1 MKPDIFQ
8 QVGFNNEAYFERANL
23 DRIRRDGYLENYL
36 LSVAVLIILRWA
48 DRLETEEEAIAEF
61 EGHSF
66 QRTLPRHLS
75 WSHWKNLSPEEL
87 RHRLRE
93 SLHSARDN
101 GGNVAE
107 ILSRLAAVYDSERV
121 DPRSLEEA
129 LLMVGFT
136 ADGSI
141 SGGPRLAAAYDQ
153 LIADYAEATSHG
165 FGQSVTPQPIAEL
178 MVELTNPQPGESI
191 YDPCFGGA
199 SMLAAAGRRI
209 VEEGQKLSP
218 AKWAEAENRAI
229 YGVEINAQTFA
240 LGMPRVLLSGI
251 NNPHLELGDTLL
263 RNDRRESPPQFD
275 CVLANP
281 PFGARVN
288 ETYAN
293 EGIYAKSSKS
303 ENLFLQHVMASLK
316 PDGRAAVLL
325 PEGVLFGS
333 GADEHVRRRLLEE
346 FCVEGVISLPS
357 GALGLYTGIK
367 TSIVIFR
374 RGEPTDAV
382 WFQTAELNLKS
393 GKVAGSD
400 LAEEINKQVELFR
413 EQKPGTHGWFTPV
426 EVLAERG
433 WALVAERSEDEIIEL
448 IEKLQQT
455 DAEIQIEKLSDLADI
470 FPGINFSTS
479 NMTEDQSK
487 LTYQP
492 PTPLV
497 RVSDLKNGRLMPP
510 KRYLTEAGLIKVQD
524 KHRLK
529 SGDILLSVTGT
540 IGKAAIVYSEES
552 GAIPAQNLLAIR
564 PEKTKVNPNFLLR
577 LLQSVPYQKRFKASS
592 RGSTIQHLS
601 VHALRSLLIP
611 VPSIEI
617 QNQIGFDLPSGADAS
632 TMLQSLVTGRAA
644 SVLESF
650 LLTDPAV
657 NDLLTGYPSFDLERL
672 KKSLVA
678 VARSMTTWR
687 NRISH
692 DQFASKALTTWLFE
706 ATHITEFLTL
716 AFDSPNAA
724 ERLAILENLRNRWT
738 RITFDAPGME
748 TTALAQRIEA
758 INILLHRTIENERDR
773 IQVGMKVTGR
783 TEPPIIDAGKSADL
797 TIWLK
802 NEGPVVLMKFRA
814 SDPTIEES
822 SNPAVEKRFLQPGEE
837 VAMPLSF
844 PAQTAVGTQELR
856 VPWQAVQLDGSE
868 ARGSSLVAV
877 EVRSLRST
885 AKAVEIGSNPYE
897 VGDPITSVEMFF
909 GREDILER
917 IRRKLGEQGATA
929 VFLLEGN
936 RRTGKT
942 SILNRLLV
950 PGYLSDCLPVY
961 ISMQDLEGDSKVAGV
976 HTDEI
981 FYGLA
986 RNLILA
992 VRKADFPFYVVGVG
1006 NVGQEMPEREFK
1018 KLLRGA
1024 FREEFKKGSPF
1035 EVFRTQLEEVL
1046 EAIGQ
1051 MRVLLMLDEFDKVQ
1065 EGIDHGVTSPQLPEN
1080 LRFIFQTYPR
1090 VSAILTGWRIR
1101 RMREEYRNALYG
1113 IGIPLKV
1120 SALDEAA
1127 ARELVIRPVTGR
1139 LIIPPSIRDE
1149 IVDLCARQPYLL
1161 QYLCDRLFEE
1171 CAMVGARTVTRAL
1184 VDEAASKIVSS
1195 KEGFEHFIKLW
1206 EFIGTNRRR
1215 YLSCLINELS
1225 AGPDLVTFDLLTER
1239 LSQGENLYPAQGGL
1253 GDDLEQLR
1261 ELEIVALRE
1270 EAGQKVYSLQVPL
1283 FARWLRSEKDSR
1295 DYLQRALI
1303 EVEETEL

>member
-8 QVGFNNEAYFERANL
+8 QSSLGNEAFFERANL
-23 DRIRRDGYLENYL
+23 NRILRDGYLEDYL
-36 LSVAVLIILRWA
+36 LSIAALIILRWA
-48 DRLETEEEAIAEF
+48 DRQEAEEEAIAEF
-61 EGHSF
+61 EGRPF
-66 QRTLPRHLS
+66 QRTLPHQLS
-75 WSHWKNLSPEEL
+75 WSHLKTLPAEEL
-87 RHRLRE
+87 RYRLKD
-93 SLHSARDN
+93 SLHYAR
-101 GGNVAE
+101 GSGNVAE
-107 ILSRLAAVYDSERV
+107 ILSRLAVVYDPERV
-121 DPRSLEEA
+121 DPRSLEKA
-129 LLMVGFT
+129 LLLVGFA

-153 LIADYAEATSHG
+153 LIADYAEATSQG
-165 FGQSVTPQPIAEL
+165 FGQSVTPQPIAEM

-218 AKWAEAENRAI
+218 SKWAEAESRAI
-229 YGVEINAQTFA
+229 YGIEINTQTFA

-263 RNDRRESPPQFD
+263 RHDRRDSPAQFD
-275 CVLANP
+275 CILANP

-288 ETYAN
+288 EAYAN
-293 EGIYAKSSKS
+293 EGFYAKSSKS

-316 PDGRAAVLL
+316 PGGRAAVLL

-346 FCVEGVISLPS
+346 FWVEGVISLPS
-357 GALGLYTGIK
+357 GGLGLYTGIK

-374 RGEPTDAV
+374 RAEPTDAV

-393 GKVAGSD
+393 GKVEGSD

-413 EQKPGTHGWFTPV
+413 QQKPGAHGWFTPV

-455 DAEIQIEKLSDLADI
+455 DAEIQIEKLGDLADI
-470 FPGINFSTS
+470 FPGISYSTS
-479 NMTEDQSK
+479 NVTEDAAK

-497 RVSDLKNGRLMPP
+497 RVSDLKKGRVILP
-510 KRYLTEAGLIKVQD
+510 KRYLTEAGLNKAQD

-540 IGKAAIVYSEES
+540 IGKTALVYSEDS

-564 PEKTKVNPNFLLR
+564 PEKTKIHPNYLLR
-577 LLQSVPYQKRFKASS
+577 LLQSVPYQKRFKGSS
-592 RGSTIQHLS
+592 KGSLIQYLS
-601 VHALRSLLIP
+601 VRALRSLPIP

-617 QNQIGFDLPSGADAS
+617 QNQIGFDLPPGADAS

-644 SVLESF
+644 SELESF

-657 NDLLTGYPSFDLERL
+657 NDLLHGYPSFDLERL
-672 KKSLVA
+672 KKSLAA
-678 VARSMTTWR
+678 VARSLTSWR
-687 NRISH
+687 NRTSH
-692 DQFASKALTTWLFE
+692 DQFASKTLTTWLFE
-706 ATHITEFLTL
+706 ATHIAEFLAL
-716 AFDSPNAA
+716 AFDAADAA
-724 ERLAILENLRNRWT
+724 ERLAILENLRNR
-738 RITFDAPGME
+738 RARVTFDTPEVE

-758 INILLHRTIENERDR
+758 INTLLHRTIENERDR
-773 IQVGMKVTGR
+773 ILVGLKVTGR
-783 TEPPIIDAGKSADL
+783 TEPPTIDAGKSAEL

-802 NEGPVVLMKFRA
+802 NEGPVALMKFRA
-814 SDPTIEES
+814 NDPIGEAPS
-822 SNPAVEKRFLQPGEE
+822 GAFVEKRFFQPGEE
-837 VAMPLSF
+837 VSLPVVF
-844 PAQTAVGTQELR
+844 PAQTEAGVHEMR
-856 VPWQAVQLDGSE
+856 IPWQAVQLDGSE
-868 ARGSSLVAV
+868 VLGSSLVAV
-877 EVRSLRST
+877 EVRSLRSIGRV
-885 AKAVEIGSNPYE
+885 KEIGSNPYE

-950 PGYLSDCLPVY
+950 PGYLPDCLPVY
-961 ISMQDLEGDSKVAGV
+961 ISMQDLEGDTKVAGV

-992 VRKADFPFYVVGVG
+992 VHKAGFSLFVVGVG
-1006 NVGQEMPEREFK
+1006 NIGQEIQEREFK
-1018 KLLRGA
+1018 GLLRGP
-1024 FREEFKKGSPF
+1024 FREEFRKGSPF

-1046 EAIGQ
+1046 DAVGQ
-1051 MRVLLMLDEFDKVQ
+1051 MRVLLMLDEFDKIQ

-1080 LRFIFQTYPR
+1080 LRFVFQTYSR

-1127 ARELVIRPVTGR
+1127 ARALVTRPVAGR
-1139 LIIPPSIRDE
+1139 LVIPPSIRDE
-1149 IVDLCARQPYLL
+1149 IVGLCARQPYLL

-1171 CAMVGARTVTRAL
+1171 CANAGASAVTRTM
-1184 VDEAASKIVSS
+1184 VEEAASKIVSS

-1215 YLSCLINELS
+1215 YLTCLVDELS
-1225 AGPDLVTFDLLTER
+1225 AGPDPVTFDLLTER
-1239 LSQGENLYPAQGGL
+1239 LSLAENLYPAQGGL

-1270 EAGQKVYSLQVPL
+1270 EAGQKVYSFEVPL